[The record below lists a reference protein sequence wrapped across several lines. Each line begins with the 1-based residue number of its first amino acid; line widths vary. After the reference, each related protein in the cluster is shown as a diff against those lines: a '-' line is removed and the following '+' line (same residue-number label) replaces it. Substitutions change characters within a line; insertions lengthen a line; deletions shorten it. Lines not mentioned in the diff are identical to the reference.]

1 MATIK
6 DIADKAGV
14 SIATVSRVLNYDE
27 TLSVGDDTKKKIFNV
42 AEELA
47 YEKRQPKKKTLA
59 KIALIHWYTE
69 KEELNDL
76 YYMSIRI
83 GIENRCKQNNLA
95 IVKFF
100 KNNIDELMK
109 EKIQGIVAVGKFSN
123 KEVEDLAKITSNIV
137 FVDYAPDEEKYDC
150 VITNFE
156 IATKKILNY
165 LMEKEHREIGYI
177 GGRETFNDR
186 TSEINDSREV
196 VYKSYLKEKN
206 LFKEEYMYIG
216 KYSASDGYDLM
227 KKALEEHKDNL
238 PTAFLVGSDSLAIG
252 CLKAL
257 NENKIAVPDRVNI
270 IGIND
275 ISIAQYVYPTLST
288 IKVHTELMGETS
300 VDLLIERLNDRI
312 ISKKVSIATELIIRE
327 SSF

>member
-1 MATIK
+1 MA
-6 DIADKAGV
+6 
-14 SIATVSRVLNYDE
+14 L
-27 TLSVGDDTKKKIFNV
+27 F
-42 AEELA
+42 
-47 YEKRQPKKKTLA
+47 Q
-59 KIALIHWYTE
+59 
-69 KEELNDL
+69 
-76 YYMSIRI
+76 
-83 GIENRCKQNNLA
+83 Q
-95 IVKFF
+95 
-100 KNNIDELMK
+100 MK

-156 IATKKILNY
+156 IATKKILDY

-196 VYKSYLKEKN
+196 VYKNYLKEKN

-275 ISIAQYVYPTLST
+275 ISIAQYVYPSLST

-300 VDLLIERLNDRI
+300 VDLLIERLNDRT

>member
-1 MATIK
+1 
-6 DIADKAGV
+6 
-14 SIATVSRVLNYDE
+14 
-27 TLSVGDDTKKKIFNV
+27 
-42 AEELA
+42 
-47 YEKRQPKKKTLA
+47 
-59 KIALIHWYTE
+59 
-69 KEELNDL
+69 
-76 YYMSIRI
+76 
-83 GIENRCKQNNLA
+83 
-95 IVKFF
+95 
-100 KNNIDELMK
+100 
-109 EKIQGIVAVGKFSN
+109 
-123 KEVEDLAKITSNIV
+123 
-137 FVDYAPDEEKYDC
+137 
-150 VITNFE
+150 
-156 IATKKILNY
+156 
-165 LMEKEHREIGYI
+165 MEKEHREIGYI

-196 VYKSYLKEKN
+196 IYKSYLKEKN

-275 ISIAQYVYPTLST
+275 ISIAQYVYPSLST

-300 VDLLIERLNDRI
+300 VDLLIERLNDRT
-312 ISKKVSIATELIIRE
+312 ISKKVSIATELVIRE